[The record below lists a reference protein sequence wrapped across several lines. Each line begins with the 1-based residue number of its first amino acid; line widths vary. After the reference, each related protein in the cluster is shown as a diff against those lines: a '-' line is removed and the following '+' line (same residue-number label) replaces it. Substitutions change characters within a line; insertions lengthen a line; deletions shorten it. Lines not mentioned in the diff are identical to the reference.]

1 MGIAV
6 IIMAAIVLV
15 LCVTVVAVILL
26 QSSRDS
32 SMGSTISG
40 GADKLFGGKDK
51 QRARTID
58 EKLAKATP
66 YITLAIGVLIIAL
79 NFIYIFVKK

>member
-6 IIMAAIVLV
+6 IIMASIVLV
-15 LCVTVVAVILL
+15 LCVVVVAVILL

-32 SMGSTISG
+32 SMGSTING

-66 YITLAIGVLIIAL
+66 YITLTIGVLIIAL
-79 NFIYIFVKK
+79 NFIYIFLK